1 MSLDN
6 SVKSIDGN
14 SYGRCHRHFDIHDIC
29 MCVCMPRKWIA
40 YCALFLWM
48 ELQTSC
54 ILNSCCVRKNVR
66 KMVCFTICYLLLL
79 YNCCHVLYTV
89 ATYCCHVLYTV
100 ATYCCH
106 VLYTVAIFCCHVL
119 YYVAIYCCHMLCTVV
134 MHYIL
139 LLYTVVMHYILLSC
153 AIYCCHK
160 LYVAFNLPVRL

>member
-1 MSLDN
+1 MVALMV
-6 SVKSIDGN
+6 SVIDILI
-14 SYGRCHRHFDIHDIC
+14 Y
-29 MCVCMPRKWIA
+29 MTYVCVCVYAEKVN
-40 YCALFLWM
+40 CLLC
-48 ELQTSC
+48 S
-54 ILNSCCVRKNVR
+54 IL
-66 KMVCFTICYLLLL
+66 MDGTPDQLHIEQLLCEEE
-79 YNCCHVLYTV
+79 YCCHVLYTV

-106 VLYTVAIFCCHVL
+106 VPYTVSIFCCHVL
-119 YYVAIYCCHMLCTVV
+119 HNVAIYCCHMLCTVV